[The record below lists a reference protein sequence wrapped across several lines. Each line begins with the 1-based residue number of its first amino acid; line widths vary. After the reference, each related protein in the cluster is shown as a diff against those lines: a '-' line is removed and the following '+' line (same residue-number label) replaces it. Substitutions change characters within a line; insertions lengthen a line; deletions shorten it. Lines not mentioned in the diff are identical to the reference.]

1 MMMKN
6 FGVMMMGLRMVRAG
20 CAAAL
25 AILVQ
30 VLCGHLVWKFGTS
43 PRLHKPVSV
52 HAKQNRELA
61 KMDLK
66 TLFRG
71 VAAAAFLA
79 ASTNLAMAEKIVV
92 SNWDGYMPKDIGE
105 KFKAAT
111 GIDLEVAVHAT
122 NEEIMGKVT
131 ASGGEGF
138 DVLFVSSPFA
148 EALNK
153 LGLVAPINAAKIPNL
168 KNLYPEATQLSHDPG
183 NTFSVPYAWG
193 TTGLCYRSDIVKQA
207 PDSWAN
213 LLTPADDV
221 KGKTTMLATDR
232 WLMAAGFLANGM
244 SVNTVDQASLDKVRD
259 QLSATKKTLLA
270 YDDTTFYS
278 KLVSGEAVLVQA
290 WDGWCNYGI
299 AQNAAI
305 KYVVPKEGSDLW
317 VDTMVITKSAKN
329 PEGAA
334 KFIDFIMSADN
345 GKWVVENIMYK
356 TPNKAGMDAIDK
368 TMLTTYP
375 NMAITP
381 AELLKYEQL
390 RDLGDGMK
398 AFSKTV
404 SEVMAAK

>member
-1 MMMKN
+1 MNLKTW
-6 FGVMMMGLRMVRAG
+6 LRSAAT
-20 CAAAL
+20 AAAL
-25 AILVQ
+25 L
-30 VLCGHLVWKFGTS
+30 
-43 PRLHKPVSV
+43 
-52 HAKQNRELA
+52 
-61 KMDLK
+61 
-66 TLFRG
+66 
-71 VAAAAFLA
+71 
-79 ASTNLAMAEKIVV
+79 ASTSLAMADKIVV
-92 SNWDGYMPKDIGE
+92 SNWDGYMPKDIAE

-153 LGLVAPINAAKIPNL
+153 LGMLSPIDAAKIPNL

-193 TTGLCYRSDIVKQA
+193 TTGLCYRSDLVKGT

-213 LLTPADDV
+213 LLSPADDV
-221 KGKTTMLATDR
+221 KGKTTMLSTDR

-259 QLSATKKTLLA
+259 QLSATKKTMLA

-278 KLVSGEAVLVQA
+278 KLVSGEASLVHA

-299 AQNAAI
+299 AQKPEI

-317 VDTMVITKSAKN
+317 VDTMVITKAAKN

-334 KFIDFIMSADN
+334 KFIDFVMSADN

-381 AELLKYEQL
+381 EELLKYEQL

-404 SEVMAAK
+404 SEIMAAK